1 MRFPA
6 KKNACRP
13 RDFPPRKDGVI
24 LPRSGCLGT
33 PLPFPQSLYG
43 RTDGRTLRSEP
54 KFVGSIGYQISLPK
68 VLRSAAF
75 GRKGAPVKMH
85 SIKMQMHTF
94 LSGNPLK

>member
-13 RDFPPRKDGVI
+13 RDFPPRKDGII

-43 RTDGRTLRSEP
+43 RTDGRTYAEIRT
-54 KFVGSIGYQISLPK
+54 KICRIDRLPNF
-68 VLRSAAF
+68 LTQ
-75 GRKGAPVKMH
+75 GAPLCGLRPQRSSSKNAFNKNANAYV
-85 SIKMQMHTF
+85 F
-94 LSGNPLK
+94 EW